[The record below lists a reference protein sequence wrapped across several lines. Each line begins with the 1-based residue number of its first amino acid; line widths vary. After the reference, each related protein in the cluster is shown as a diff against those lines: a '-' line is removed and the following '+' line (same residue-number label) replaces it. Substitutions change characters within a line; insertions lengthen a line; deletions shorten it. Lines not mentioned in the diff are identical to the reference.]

1 MKMKRITYKLFMTT
15 SLILLAFAALIY
27 VTLYFFLPKFYE
39 KYKTDQ
45 LQTGIEEI
53 IDKSKDLTLQNATPL
68 VDEYAQKNNAMIY
81 LQDNEGRVIYYPF
94 LKSTIQGSTVQ
105 GSTVQGGT
113 PAKGF
118 VTTVPIKGL
127 AQSRNSYE
135 ATKPIQFQD
144 VNLTL
149 VVFATF
155 QPIDEASQVLVR
167 FLPYISI
174 IVLVIGLGSAYLY
187 SRFITKPLIYINE
200 GAQKMANLDF
210 SEKIEVRSMD
220 ELGELSNSLND
231 MSINLQQ
238 AIFDL
243 QKANHQLKSDIE
255 KEREIETKRRE
266 FFAIVAHELKTPLTV
281 MKGYLEGMIYNIGPY
296 QNRDQYLKKNFRII
310 ENLEQLVREILSM
323 SRLEQH
329 TFKLQVEEVNLSKSI
344 DTITKNLEFFASQ
357 KDIQIIKE
365 VDSDIF
371 VYTDYVLLEKAC
383 KNIIHNAIM
392 YSPYNEKVY
401 IKLTKDSKQNNI
413 QIRVINTGVKIKE
426 EEIQHIFKPFYR
438 IEKSRNRNTG
448 GSGLGLYIVKQIL
461 ESLFIT
467 YSMSNTKQGVQ
478 FLITIPLSIKY
489 ITKESQS
496 YFTLLK

>member
-15 SLILLAFAALIY
+15 SLILLAFATLIY

-39 KYKTDQ
+39 QYKTDQ

-53 IDKSKDLTLQNATPL
+53 IDKSKDLTLQNAIPL
-68 VDEYAQKNNAMIY
+68 VDEYAQKNNAVIY
-81 LQDNEGRVIYYPF
+81 LQNNEGRLIYSPSIAS
-94 LKSTIQGSTVQ
+94 LQSTIQGSAI
-105 GSTVQGGT
+105 QGGT

-118 VTTVPIKGL
+118 IKTVPSSSL
-127 AQSRNSYE
+127 DNPRNSYE
-135 ATKPIQFQD
+135 VSKPIQFQD

-167 FLPYISI
+167 FLPFISI

-231 MSINLQQ
+231 LSINLQQ
-238 AIFDL
+238 AMFDL
-243 QKANHQLKSDIE
+243 QNANQQLKSDIE

-296 QNRDQYLKKNFRII
+296 QNRDQYLKKNHQII
-310 ENLEQLVREILSM
+310 ESMEQLVREILSM
-323 SRLEQH
+323 SKLEQH
-329 TFKLQVEEVNLSKSI
+329 TFKLQVEEVNLSKLVG
-344 DTITKNLEFFASQ
+344 TITKNLEFFASQ

-371 VYTDYVLLEKAC
+371 VYTDCVLLEKAC

-392 YSPYNEKVY
+392 YSPPNEKVY
-401 IKLTKDSKQNNI
+401 IKLSQESKQNHI
-413 QIRVINTGVKIKE
+413 EMQVINTGVEIKE
-426 EEIQHIFKPFYR
+426 ENIQHIFEPFYR

-448 GSGLGLYIVKQIL
+448 GSGLGLYIVKQIF

-467 YSMSNTKQGVQ
+467 YSMNNTKQGVQ
-478 FLITIPLSIKY
+478 FLVTIPLPSK
-489 ITKESQS
+489 
-496 YFTLLK
+496 

>member
-15 SLILLAFAALIY
+15 SLILLAFATLIY

-68 VDEYAQKNNAMIY
+68 VDEYAQKNNAVIY
-81 LQDNEGRVIYYPF
+81 LQDNEGTIIYSPSFTF
-94 LKSTIQGSTVQ
+94 LQSTIQG
-105 GSTVQGGT
+105 GAIQGGT
-113 PAKGF
+113 QAKGF
-118 VTTVPIKGL
+118 VKAVP
-127 AQSRNSYE
+127 SRSLDNPSNSYE
-135 ATKPIQFQD
+135 VTKPIQFQG

-167 FLPYISI
+167 FLPFISI
-174 IVLVIGLGSAYLY
+174 IVLVIGLGSAYFY

-255 KEREIETKRRE
+255 KEREIEAKRRE

-296 QNRDQYLKKNFRII
+296 QNRDQYLKKNHQII
-310 ENLEQLVREILSM
+310 GSMEQLVREILST
-323 SRLEQH
+323 SKLEQH
-329 TFKLQVEEVNLSKSI
+329 TFKPQVEEVNLSKLI
-344 DTITKNLEFFASQ
+344 GTITKDLEFFASQ

-365 VDSDIF
+365 VYSDIF
-371 VYTDYVLLEKAC
+371 VYTDCVLLEKAC

-392 YSPYNEKVY
+392 YSPLNEKVY
-401 IKLTKDSKQNNI
+401 IKLSQKSKPNYIEMQ
-413 QIRVINTGVKIKE
+413 VLNTGVEIKE
-426 EEIQHIFKPFYR
+426 ENIQHIFEPFYR

-448 GSGLGLYIVKQIL
+448 GSGLGLYIVKQIF
-461 ESLFIT
+461 ESLSIT
-467 YSMSNTKQGVQ
+467 YSMNNTKQGVQ
-478 FLITIPLSIKY
+478 FLVTIPLSIK
-489 ITKESQS
+489 
-496 YFTLLK
+496 

>member
-15 SLILLAFAALIY
+15 SLILLAFATLIY

-45 LQTGIEEI
+45 LQTGIQEI
-53 IDKSKDLTLQNATPL
+53 IDRSKDLTLQNATPL
-68 VDEYAQKNNAMIY
+68 VDEYAQKNNAVIY
-81 LQDNEGRVIYYPF
+81 LQDNEGRIIYYPF
-94 LKSTIQGSTVQ
+94 LQSTFQGSTIQEGAIQEGPVRGSP
-105 GSTVQGGT
+105 VQGGT

-187 SRFITKPLIYINE
+187 SRFITKPLIYINK

-243 QKANHQLKSDIE
+243 QKAN
-255 KEREIETKRRE
+255 
-266 FFAIVAHELKTPLTV
+266 
-281 MKGYLEGMIYNIGPY
+281 
-296 QNRDQYLKKNFRII
+296 
-310 ENLEQLVREILSM
+310 
-323 SRLEQH
+323 
-329 TFKLQVEEVNLSKSI
+329 
-344 DTITKNLEFFASQ
+344 
-357 KDIQIIKE
+357 
-365 VDSDIF
+365 
-371 VYTDYVLLEKAC
+371 
-383 KNIIHNAIM
+383 
-392 YSPYNEKVY
+392 
-401 IKLTKDSKQNNI
+401 
-413 QIRVINTGVKIKE
+413 
-426 EEIQHIFKPFYR
+426 
-438 IEKSRNRNTG
+438 
-448 GSGLGLYIVKQIL
+448 
-461 ESLFIT
+461 
-467 YSMSNTKQGVQ
+467 
-478 FLITIPLSIKY
+478 
-489 ITKESQS
+489 
-496 YFTLLK
+496 

>member
-15 SLILLAFAALIY
+15 SLILLAFATLIY

-68 VDEYAQKNNAMIY
+68 VDEYAQKNNAVIY
-81 LQDNEGRVIYYPF
+81 LQDNEGTIIYTPSFTF
-94 LKSTIQGSTVQ
+94 LQSTIQGSTIQ
-105 GSTVQGGT
+105 RGTVQGGT

-243 QKANHQLKSDIE
+243 QKANQQLKSDIE
-255 KEREIETKRRE
+255 KEREIEAKRRE

-296 QNRDQYLKKNFRII
+296 QNRDQYLKKNHQII
-310 ENLEQLVREILSM
+310 GSMEQLVREILST
-323 SRLEQH
+323 SKLEQH
-329 TFKLQVEEVNLSKSI
+329 TFKPQVEEINLSKLI
-344 DTITKNLEFFASQ
+344 GTITKDLEFFASQ

-371 VYTDYVLLEKAC
+371 VYTDCVLLEKAC

-413 QIRVINTGVKIKE
+413 QMRVINTGVKIKE
-426 EEIQHIFKPFYR
+426 EDIQHIFKPFYR

-448 GSGLGLYIVKQIL
+448 GSGLGLYIVKQIF

-467 YSMSNTKQGVQ
+467 YSMSNTKHGVQ
-478 FLITIPLSIKY
+478 FLITIPFSIK
-489 ITKESQS
+489 
-496 YFTLLK
+496 

>member
-15 SLILLAFAALIY
+15 SLILLAFATLIY

-39 KYKTDQ
+39 QYKTDQ

-53 IDKSKDLTLQNATPL
+53 IDKSKDLTLHNAIPL
-68 VDEYAQKNNAMIY
+68 VDEYAQKNNAVIY
-81 LQDNEGRVIYYPF
+81 LQNNEGRLIYSPSVAS
-94 LKSTIQGSTVQ
+94 LQSTIQGSAI
-105 GSTVQGGT
+105 QGGT

-118 VTTVPIKGL
+118 IKTVPSSSL
-127 AQSRNSYE
+127 DNPRNSYE
-135 ATKPIQFQD
+135 VSKPIQFQD

-167 FLPYISI
+167 FLPFISI

-231 MSINLQQ
+231 LSINLQQ
-238 AIFDL
+238 AMFDL
-243 QKANHQLKSDIE
+243 QNANQQLKSDIE

-296 QNRDQYLKKNFRII
+296 QNRDQYLKKNHQII
-310 ENLEQLVREILSM
+310 ESMEQLVREILSM
-323 SRLEQH
+323 SKLEQH
-329 TFKLQVEEVNLSKSI
+329 TFKLQVEEVNLSKLVG
-344 DTITKNLEFFASQ
+344 TITKNLEFFASQ

-371 VYTDYVLLEKAC
+371 VYTDCVLLEKAC

-392 YSPYNEKVY
+392 YSPPNEKVY
-401 IKLTKDSKQNNI
+401 IKLSQESKQNHI
-413 QIRVINTGVKIKE
+413 EMQVINTGVEIKE
-426 EEIQHIFKPFYR
+426 ENIQHIFEPFYR

-448 GSGLGLYIVKQIL
+448 GSGLGLYIVKQIF

-467 YSMSNTKQGVQ
+467 YSINNTKQGVE
-478 FLITIPLSIKY
+478 FLVTIPLSSK
-489 ITKESQS
+489 
-496 YFTLLK
+496 

>member
-1 MKMKRITYKLFMTT
+1 MDKIVEIMKMKRITYKLFMTT
-15 SLILLAFAALIY
+15 SLILLAFATLIY

-39 KYKTDQ
+39 QYKTDQ

-53 IDKSKDLTLQNATPL
+53 IDKSKDLTLQNAIPL
-68 VDEYAQKNNAMIY
+68 VDEYAQKNNAVIY
-81 LQDNEGRVIYYPF
+81 LQNNEGRLIYSPSIAF
-94 LKSTIQGSTVQ
+94 LQSTIQEGTI
-105 GSTVQGGT
+105 QGGT
-113 PAKGF
+113 QAKGF
-118 VTTVPIKGL
+118 VKTVPARSL
-127 AQSRNSYE
+127 DNPRNSYE
-135 ATKPIQFQD
+135 VSKPIQFQD

-187 SRFITKPLIYINE
+187 SRFITKPLIYINK

-243 QKANHQLKSDIE
+243 QKANQQLKSDIE

-296 QNRDQYLKKNFRII
+296 QNRDQYLNKNFQII

-344 DTITKNLEFFASQ
+344 DTITKKLEFFASQ
-357 KDIQIIKE
+357 KGIQIIKE

-478 FLITIPLSIKY
+478 FLITIPLSIK
-489 ITKESQS
+489 
-496 YFTLLK
+496 

>member
-15 SLILLAFAALIY
+15 SLILLAFATLIY

-68 VDEYAQKNNAMIY
+68 VDEYAQKNNAVIY
-81 LQDNEGRVIYYPF
+81 LQDNEGTIIYTPSFTF
-94 LKSTIQGSTVQ
+94 LQSTIQGSTVQ
-105 GSTVQGGT
+105 GGTVQGGT

-127 AQSRNSYE
+127 AQSRNSYK

-255 KEREIETKRRE
+255 KEREIEAKRRE

-296 QNRDQYLKKNFRII
+296 QNRDQYLKKNHQII
-310 ENLEQLVREILSM
+310 GSMEQLVREILST
-323 SRLEQH
+323 SKLEQH
-329 TFKLQVEEVNLSKSI
+329 TFKPQVEEVNLSKLI
-344 DTITKNLEFFASQ
+344 GTITKDLEFFASQ

-371 VYTDYVLLEKAC
+371 VYTDCVLLEKAC

-392 YSPYNEKVY
+392 YSPLNEKVY
-401 IKLTKDSKQNNI
+401 IKLSQKSKQNYI
-413 QIRVINTGVKIKE
+413 EMQVLNTGVEIKE
-426 EEIQHIFKPFYR
+426 ENIQHIFEPFYR

-448 GSGLGLYIVKQIL
+448 GSGLGLYIVKQIF
-461 ESLFIT
+461 ESLSIT
-467 YSMSNTKQGVQ
+467 YSMNNTKQGVQ
-478 FLITIPLSIKY
+478 FLVTIPLSIK
-489 ITKESQS
+489 
-496 YFTLLK
+496 

>member
-15 SLILLAFAALIY
+15 SLILLAFATLIY

-53 IDKSKDLTLQNATPL
+53 IDKSKDLTLQNAIPL
-68 VDEYAQKNNAMIY
+68 VDEYAQKNNAIIY
-81 LQDNEGRVIYYPF
+81 LQDNEGRLIYSPF
-94 LKSTIQGSTVQ
+94 LQSTIQGSAIQEGTVR
-105 GSTVQGGT
+105 GGTVQGGT

-149 VVFATF
+149 GVFATF

-187 SRFITKPLIYINE
+187 SRFITKPLIYINK

-243 QKANHQLKSDIE
+243 QKANQQLKSDIE

-296 QNRDQYLKKNFRII
+296 QNRDQYLKKNYQII
-310 ENLEQLVREILSM
+310 ESLEQLVREILSM
-323 SRLEQH
+323 SKLEQH
-329 TFKLQVEEVNLSKSI
+329 TFKLQVEEENLSRSI
-344 DTITKNLEFFASQ
+344 DTITKKLEFFASQ
-357 KDIQIIKE
+357 KGIQIIKE

-413 QIRVINTGVKIKE
+413 QMRVINT
-426 EEIQHIFKPFYR
+426 
-438 IEKSRNRNTG
+438 
-448 GSGLGLYIVKQIL
+448 
-461 ESLFIT
+461 
-467 YSMSNTKQGVQ
+467 
-478 FLITIPLSIKY
+478 
-489 ITKESQS
+489 
-496 YFTLLK
+496 

>member
-1 MKMKRITYKLFMTT
+1 MNRIVKIMKMKRITYKLFMTT
-15 SLILLAFAALIY
+15 SLILLAFATLIY

-68 VDEYAQKNNAMIY
+68 VDEYAQKNNAVIY

-94 LKSTIQGSTVQ
+94 LQSTIQGSTIQ
-105 GSTVQGGT
+105 GGTVQGGT

-255 KEREIETKRRE
+255 KEREIEAKRRE

-296 QNRDQYLKKNFRII
+296 QNRDQYLKKNHQII
-310 ENLEQLVREILSM
+310 GSMEQLVREILST
-323 SRLEQH
+323 SKLEQH
-329 TFKLQVEEVNLSKSI
+329 TFKPQVEEINLSKLI
-344 DTITKNLEFFASQ
+344 GTITKDLEFFASQ

-371 VYTDYVLLEKAC
+371 VYTDCVLLEKAC

-392 YSPYNEKVY
+392 YSPLNEKVY
-401 IKLTKDSKQNNI
+401 IKLSQKSKQNYI
-413 QIRVINTGVKIKE
+413 EMQVLNTGVEIKE
-426 EEIQHIFKPFYR
+426 ENIQHIFEPFYR

-448 GSGLGLYIVKQIL
+448 GSGLGLYIVKQIF
-461 ESLFIT
+461 ESLSIT
-467 YSMSNTKQGVQ
+467 YSMNNTKQGVQ
-478 FLITIPLSIKY
+478 FLVTIPLSIK
-489 ITKESQS
+489 
-496 YFTLLK
+496 

>member
-15 SLILLAFAALIY
+15 SLILLAFATLIY

-53 IDKSKDLTLQNATPL
+53 IDKSKDLTLQNAKPL
-68 VDEYAQKNNAMIY
+68 FDEYAQKNNAVIY
-81 LQDNEGRVIYYPF
+81 LQDNDGTIIYSPSFTFLQSTIQEGTIQRGTIQE
-94 LKSTIQGSTVQ
+94 STIQGGTIQGSTQ
-105 GSTVQGGT
+105 
-113 PAKGF
+113 PKGF
-118 VTTVPIKGL
+118 FKAIPIRNL
-127 AQSRNSYE
+127 DNPRNSYE
-135 ATKPIQFQD
+135 VTKPIQFQD

-174 IVLVIGLGSAYLY
+174 IVLVIGLGSAYFY

-243 QKANHQLKSDIE
+243 QKANQQLKSDIE

-296 QNRDQYLKKNFRII
+296 QNRDQYLKKNHQII
-310 ENLEQLVREILSM
+310 GSMEQLVREILST
-323 SRLEQH
+323 SKLEQH
-329 TFKLQVEEVNLSKSI
+329 TFKPQVEEVNLSKLI
-344 DTITKNLEFFASQ
+344 GTITKDLEFFASQ

-371 VYTDYVLLEKAC
+371 VYTDCVLLEKAC

-392 YSPYNEKVY
+392 YSPLNEKVY
-401 IKLTKDSKQNNI
+401 IKLSQKSKQNYI
-413 QIRVINTGVKIKE
+413 EMQVLNTGVEIKE
-426 EEIQHIFKPFYR
+426 ENIQHIFEPFYR

-448 GSGLGLYIVKQIL
+448 GSGLGLYIVKQIF
-461 ESLFIT
+461 ESLSIT
-467 YSMSNTKQGVQ
+467 YSMNNTKQGVQ
-478 FLITIPLSIKY
+478 FLVTIPLSIK
-489 ITKESQS
+489 
-496 YFTLLK
+496 